1 MKTEKYLLQHM
12 LKHHLSLEKMEMD
25 TGINIEKFVS
35 EQRELKADEFLR
47 LCVYLNI
54 TPEEVSDQII

>member
-1 MKTEKYLLQHM
+1 MKTEKYLLQHT
-12 LKHHLSLEKMEMD
+12 LRHEVSLEKMEAD
-25 TGINIEKFVS
+25 TGINLEKLVL
-35 EQRELKADEFLR
+35 EQRELKTDEFLR